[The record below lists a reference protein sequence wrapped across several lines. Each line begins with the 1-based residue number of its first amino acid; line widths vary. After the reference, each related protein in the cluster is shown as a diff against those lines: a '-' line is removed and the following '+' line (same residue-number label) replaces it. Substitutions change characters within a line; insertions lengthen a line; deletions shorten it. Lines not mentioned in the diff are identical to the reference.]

1 MAQYTYDVTLAPS
14 GLCPNKLARE
24 LKAAIPL
31 ARKPKFIYA
40 GSNLPGTDNLATGEI
55 TFTHRTLTTAELLVA
70 QATIAAHVPCPPNSD
85 ADKEQRGID
94 LDDLEDY
101 LNTAPGTILY
111 VRDLP
116 RLTGGIGTI
125 VFRNGTGFRRVS
137 DDSKVDLP

>member
-1 MAQYTYDVTLAPS
+1 MAQYTYDVTLAPT

-31 ARKPKFIYA
+31 ARKPKYVYA
-40 GSNLPGTDNLATGEI
+40 GVNFDGTDNLQTGEI
-55 TFTHRTLTTAELLVA
+55 TFTHRLLTAAEVAIA
-70 QATIAAHVPCPPNSD
+70 QATVAAHVPCPPNSD

-101 LNTAPGTILY
+101 LGASPGTILY

-116 RLTGGIGTI
+116 RLTSGLGT
-125 VFRNGTGFRRVS
+125 VVYRNGNGFRRVS
-137 DDSKVDLP
+137 DDTKVDLP